1 MRNQKY
7 LALVALF
14 AVAALALAGCGL
26 RPGGSS
32 QPAEPT
38 MTAIPLPS
46 RTPTA
51 EATRVAQSTDLPAQ
65 ATSQAT
71 EVPSATPSATSTATT
86 LPEPTSSPTAS
97 PVPATP
103 TPTASP
109 TDTPTATA
117 RPKPATSQPR
127 PTATPEFSGKL
138 VFQTA
143 MGGDLYTIR
152 ADGSGLQR
160 ITDGVDPIWS
170 PDGNQIAFARWREP
184 RGIWVMDLTG
194 GSAGERRV
202 FDWSEARW
210 PSWSPDGQEILFSL
224 QKGGQLDDK
233 ELCFWGFCFTIEA
246 KPHWR
251 LGIVQPADGTFY
263 EPSSPQISLAP
274 TWSPTGD
281 QVVFDGEQG
290 LVIQTVDGEVSYAL
304 TSDARDTGPVWSPD
318 GKKVAFVRR
327 QHDHLEVYVVD
338 ADGRNLTRLT
348 TTPER
353 PDGTPGNSGGPA
365 WSPDGRSIA
374 FYTDRTGKWEIW
386 VMGANGSGQKPMFPS
401 ALAGLSLDYAKVAD
415 RAISW
420 TD

>member
-1 MRNQKY
+1 VKNQKT
-7 LALVALF
+7 LAFVALIAVALVAL
-14 AVAALALAGCGL
+14 AGCDFG
-26 RPGGSS
+26 PGGSS
-32 QPAEPT
+32 QDAEPT

-51 EATRVAQSTDLPAQ
+51 ESTRVAQSTELPTQ
-65 ATSQAT
+65 VTSQPT
-71 EVPSATPSATSTATT
+71 EIPPATPSATSTATT
-86 LPEPTSSPTAS
+86 PPEPTATPTAS

-103 TPTASP
+103 TPTATQ
-109 TDTPTATA
+109 TDPPTATA
-117 RPKPATSQPR
+117 QTRPATSQPR
-127 PTATPEFSGKL
+127 PTATPEVSGKL
-138 VFQTA
+138 LFQTA
-143 MGGDLYTIR
+143 MGGDLYIIGV
-152 ADGSGLQR
+152 DGSGLRR

-170 PDGNQIAFARWREP
+170 PDGKQIAFARWREP
-184 RGIWVMDLTG
+184 RGIWVMDLAG
-194 GSAGERRV
+194 GSASERRV

-210 PSWSPDGQEILFSL
+210 PSWSPDGQEILFSH
-224 QKGGQLDDK
+224 QKGGQLEDK
-233 ELCFWGFCFTIEA
+233 EFCFWGFCFTIGA

-251 LGIVQPADGTFY
+251 LGIVQPADGTFH
-263 EPSSPQISLAP
+263 EPPSPQISLAP

-290 LVIQTVDGEVSYAL
+290 LVIQTLDGEVSYAL
-304 TSDARDTGPVWSPD
+304 TNDARDTGPAWSPD

-353 PDGTPGNSGGPA
+353 PDGTPGNSAGVA

-386 VMGANGSGQKPMFPS
+386 VMKANGSGQKPMFAS
-401 ALAGLSLDYAKVAD
+401 ALDGLTLDYASVAD

-420 TD
+420 TE